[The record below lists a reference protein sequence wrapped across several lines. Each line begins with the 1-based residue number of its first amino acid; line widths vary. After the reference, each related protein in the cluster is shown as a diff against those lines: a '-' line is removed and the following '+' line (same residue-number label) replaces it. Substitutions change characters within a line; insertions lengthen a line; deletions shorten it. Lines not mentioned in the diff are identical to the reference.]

1 MKVNWIVL
9 ITFLLLL
16 PFIAI
21 FTVFG
26 FIYGILA
33 IGFNKGKELSNDFA
47 EAEII
52 KWTNKRKNEYQ
63 LHL

>member
-9 ITFLLLL
+9 ITFLLFL

-21 FTVFG
+21 CTVFG

-33 IGFNKGKELSNDFA
+33 IGFNKGKELANDFA

-52 KWTNKRKNEYQ
+52 KYVKR
-63 LHL
+63 

>member
-9 ITFLLLL
+9 ITFLLLFL
-16 PFIAI
+16 PFISI

-26 FIYGILA
+26 FIYGVLA
-33 IGFNKGKELSNDFA
+33 IAFNKGKELSNDFA

-52 KWTNKRKNEYQ
+52 KR
-63 LHL
+63 

>member
-9 ITFLLLL
+9 ITFLLFL

-21 FTVFG
+21 STVFG

-33 IGFNKGKELSNDFA
+33 IGFNKGKELANDFA

-52 KWTNKRKNEYQ
+52 KWTNK
-63 LHL
+63 

>member
-9 ITFLLLL
+9 ITFLLFL
-16 PFIAI
+16 PFISI
-21 FTVFG
+21 FTILG

-33 IGFNKGKELSNDFA
+33 IAFNKGKELANDFA

-52 KWTNKRKNEYQ
+52 KRTNK
-63 LHL
+63 

>member
-9 ITFLLLL
+9 ITFLLFL

-33 IGFNKGKELSNDFA
+33 IGFNKGKELANDFA
-47 EAEII
+47 ETEII
-52 KWTNKRKNEYQ
+52 KWTK
-63 LHL
+63 

>member
-21 FTVFG
+21 FAIFG
-26 FIYGILA
+26 FIYGVLA
-33 IGFNKGKELSNDFA
+33 IAFNKGKELANDFA

-52 KWTNKRKNEYQ
+52 KR
-63 LHL
+63 